1 MPASWV
7 ADEGLWDRAKE
18 KVRSGGSYSE
28 DSDAF
33 WGTVVKV
40 YHNMGGKKKGGGS
53 INVKRSV
60 KKAMQS
66 SPIAEA
72 YTANRYEVLFKASI
86 SGREESLEKAK
97 KKKKKSS
104 YYGPDKPGGKAPPLG
119 SGERFK
125 KLKDKIS
132 AKGDVEDPG
141 AVAAKIGRKK
151 FGKKRFQALAAA
163 GK

>member
-18 KVRSGGSYSE
+18 KVRTGGTYSE

-72 YTANRYEVLFKASI
+72 YTANRYEVLIKASI
-86 SGREESLEKAK
+86 ADREESLEKAK
-97 KKKKKSS
+97 KKKKKT
-104 YYGPDKPGGKAPPLG
+104 GGKAPPLG

-125 KLKDKIS
+125 KLKAKIS

-141 AVAAKIGRKK
+141 AVAAMIGRKK
-151 FGKKRFQALAAA
+151 FGKERFQAMAAA

>member
-7 ADEGLWDRAKE
+7 ADEGLWNKAKE
-18 KVRSGGSYSE
+18 KVHAGGSYSE

-60 KKAMQS
+60 RKAMQS

-72 YTANRYEVLFKASI
+72 YATNRYEVLFKASI
-86 SGREESLEKAK
+86 ADHEEALEKAK
-97 KKKKKSS
+97 MKKSS
-104 YYGPDKPGGKAPPLG
+104 CSDKPGGKAPPLG

-125 KLKDKIS
+125 KLKAKIS
-132 AKGDVEDPG
+132 GDVEDPDD

-151 FGKKRFQALAAA
+151 YGK
-163 GK
+163 